1 MDHVRRLLAGCFVL
15 GLLLAGGG
23 PVSVQAQQVLPIAEA
38 RQQGG
43 GATVTVEGTVTRAFG
58 DFVRIQDESGSV
70 GASGLTIRQ
79 TSGGFADVV
88 ESGDIARDTVLQV
101 TGTLSEFNGLLQIN
115 EDDLADYETRG
126 VDASPPTPLTVD
138 IPTLRTNGEA
148 YESVLVRVDGL
159 TFSGRPGAFEANT
172 TYLVV
177 AAASG
182 ENIDLRVQGSDESAV
197 AGTEPPRGAFDY
209 TGVVGQF
216 DPQSSGTGYQLI
228 PVRPDDFQAAP
239 SILFPRSFTIGDET
253 SGSASFEVAAVNV
266 PSGTSVSANLSVDT
280 GESSAEN
287 GVDVTNLPA
296 TLSFTGSETRTV
308 TVSLADDGQ
317 DEGVED
323 LRLQLSSSDA
333 AVATPARH
341 ALWILDEPGA
351 TTTLFPDLTGEEL
364 LSRLEQEFG
373 GAETLGYDVARDT
386 LYDTVFND
394 GGTVESYYAG
404 LQVPR
409 GTGDASEAVGS
420 RGINTE
426 HTYPQSR
433 GSEDEPAKSDMHIL
447 VPARGEVNTARSNY
461 PFGEVSDPLA
471 DRWFIG
477 DETVQTPPPRGER
490 DAYSEVD
497 DSPSDRS
504 LRRFEP
510 REAVKGNV
518 ARKVLYFR
526 IAYPDLT
533 DGAFL
538 QDQLTDLLRWNS
550 EDPPDAQE
558 VRRNAAVAT
567 YQGPLNPFVLDPSL
581 AIRAFAPDGISVPD
595 RVVIDAFRSFEGIET
610 AAGYELVALPGDIE
624 RPIAQTLGGTEG
636 RDWKVL
642 WDTGATE
649 DFLIDYEN
657 TEQFE
662 FRPGRGFWLISR
674 NDWSVGG
681 LVESVPVENG
691 TAGIDLHDGWNII
704 SNPLDLDAA
713 WANVEAAN
721 GGRLQPIWAWE
732 DGTWTRAD
740 TLASA
745 VSGDAFYFLND
756 QGIDRLSIPYP
767 ALSPPKTAS
776 APDSEITARIR
787 LEAVQN
793 GESVARTDLVLSP
806 EAARGADPRDQV
818 APPAAFAPVRL
829 VVDGSADR
837 PRRERWLAQDARPAS
852 AADGATYRL
861 RLRKT
866 TDEPVRI
873 DASIDG
879 DWSQSLVL
887 VDSTTGREVNLR
899 EESMTL
905 DGEAGPRSLAL
916 RVGAGDSSVDNSLPT
931 EVMLQDV
938 YPNPV
943 RSEATFVY
951 DLPESGTARLEIFDL
966 LGRKV
971 ATVAN
976 GRRSAGRHEATWTVG
991 DVSSG
996 VYLARF
1002 NAAGRSIVRKIVV
1015 VQ

>member
-1 MDHVRRLLAGCFVL
+1 MDHLRRLLAGCFVL

-23 PVSVQAQQVLPIAEA
+23 PASVQAQQVVSIAEA
-38 RQQGG
+38 RQQGE

-79 TSGGFADVV
+79 TSGSFFDAVQ
-88 ESGDIARDTVLQV
+88 SGDIARDTVLQV

-115 EDDLADYETRG
+115 EGDLAEYDTRG

-138 IPTLRTNGEA
+138 IPTLRNSGEA

-159 TFSGRPGAFEANT
+159 AFSGRQGALAAST
-172 TYLVV
+172 TYRVLS
-177 AAASG
+177 AATG
-182 ENIDLRVQGSDESAV
+182 ESIDLRVQGADETAV
-197 AGTEPPRGAFDY
+197 AGTQPPRGAFDY

-216 DPQSSGTGYQLI
+216 DPQSGGGGYQLI

-239 SILFPRSFTIGDET
+239 SVLFTQSFTIGEEPE
-253 SGSASFEVAAVNV
+253 GSATFEVAAVNV
-266 PSGTSVSANLSVDT
+266 PSGTSVSANLSVDA

-287 GVDVTNLPA
+287 GVDVTGLPG
-296 TLSFTGSETRTV
+296 TLSFTGSETQTV
-308 TVSLADDGQ
+308 TVSLADDEQ
-317 DEGVED
+317 EEGVED
-323 LRLQLSSSDA
+323 LRLRLSSPD
-333 AVATPARH
+333 ATPAVPAGH
-341 ALWILDEPGA
+341 ALWILDEPAA

-394 GGTVESYYAG
+394 GGTVRSYYAG
-404 LQVPR
+404 LAVER

-420 RGINTE
+420 GGINTE
-426 HTYPQSR
+426 HTYPQSLGA
-433 GSEDEPAKSDMHIL
+433 GSEPARSDMHIL
-447 VPARGEVNTARSNY
+447 VPARGEVNSARSNY

-477 DETVQTPPPRGER
+477 DETVQTPPPLDVR
-490 DAYSEVD
+490 DGYSEVD

-510 REAVKGNV
+510 REVVKGNV

-526 IAYPDLT
+526 IAYPGRT

-581 AIRAFAPDGISVPD
+581 AVRAFAPDGVSVPE
-595 RVVIDAFRSFEGIET
+595 RFGIDAARSFEGLET
-610 AAGYELVALPGDIE
+610 AAEYELVALPGDLQ
-624 RPIAQTLGGTEG
+624 RPVAQTLQGAEG

-642 WDTGATE
+642 WDTGAAE
-649 DFLIDYEN
+649 DFLLDYEN

-662 FRPGRGFWLISR
+662 FRPGRGFWLISQ

-704 SNPLDLDAA
+704 SNPLDLDVA
-713 WANVEAAN
+713 WNEVEAAN
-721 GGRLQPIWAWE
+721 GGSLQPIWAWE

-740 TLASA
+740 TFASA

-756 QGIDRLSIPYP
+756 QGLDRLSIPYP
-767 ALSPPKTAS
+767 ALSPPKAAS
-776 APDSEITARIR
+776 APESETTARVR
-787 LEAVQN
+787 LQAVQN

-818 APPAAFAPVRL
+818 APPSAFAPVRL

-837 PRRERWLAQDARPAS
+837 PRREQWLAQDARPAS
-852 AADGATYRL
+852 AADGVTYRL
-861 RLRKT
+861 RLTKT

-873 DASIDG
+873 EASIEG
-879 DWSQSLVL
+879 DWPQPLVL
-887 VDSTTGREVNLR
+887 VDSTTGREVDLR

-931 EVMLQDV
+931 EVTLQDV

-951 DLPESGTARLEIFDL
+951 DLPESGTVRLEIFDL

-976 GRRSAGRHEATWTVG
+976 RRRSAGRHEATWSVG